1 MKASLAVILLLTSIS
16 TIAEAKDEDLV
27 RPPNT
32 YKECIQR
39 ESDIN
44 SKWIKYQVDVNK
56 CRTQFGVPGE
66 Y

>member
-1 MKASLAVILLLTSIS
+1 MKTSLATILILTSIS
-16 TIAEAKDEDLV
+16 TINEAKNEGLV

-39 ESDIN
+39 ASDIN